1 MKVVLDTNVLIAAFI
16 ARGACA
22 DLFEH
27 CALRHRIVYSEAIV
41 DELRRVLKAK
51 FNFTDEEIVRVTA
64 LVRERSESV
73 SPQGLGERICREEDD
88 DVILATAKAG
98 EAACIITGDRD
109 LLAIVS
115 WRGIPIIAPAAFAA
129 FEAMEHPEP

>member
-16 ARGACA
+16 ARGVCA

-27 CALRHRIVYSEAIV
+27 CALRHRIVCSEPIV

-51 FNFTDEEIVRVTA
+51 FDFTDEEVVRVTA

-73 SPQGLGERICREEDD
+73 SPQPLGERVCRNADD
-88 DVILATAKAG
+88 DVILATAAAG
-98 EAACIITGDRD
+98 VAACVITGDKD
-109 LLAIVS
+109 LLALAS
-115 WRGIPIIAPAAFAA
+115 WRNIQIIAPASFAA
-129 FEAMEHPEP
+129 FETRENS